1 MINLRIV
8 ITKGQVMV
16 VTVKINLLDKIW
28 IFDGAMGTMLQNDGL
43 EIGGLPEIL
52 NIEASEKV
60 VNIHKRYIEAG
71 ADFITTNTFGAN
83 EIKLKNSSY
92 EVEDVIDAAIKNA
105 KLASDTKDVKI
116 VLDIGP
122 IGEMLE
128 PLGTLAFERAYDI
141 FKRQIL
147 QGVKSG
153 ADIILIETMSDLYEA
168 KAAILAAKE
177 NSDLPVFCTM
187 TFEKNKRTFAGVNVK
202 TMVMTLEGLNVD
214 ALGVNCSLGPVEL
227 ESVIEEVMKY
237 ASIPV
242 IVQPNAGL
250 PRMSNGE
257 TIYDLSSDE
266 FASAVEKM
274 VKSGVNIV
282 GGCCGTTNEFIK
294 SLSIKFKDTKPY
306 IIERNKL
313 KGVCSALKC
322 IEFEGI
328 KVIGERINPTGKKLF
343 KEALKNNNIE
353 YIVKQALEQIEAG
366 ADILDVNV
374 GLPEIDEEKMMV
386 QVIKELQTVVDVPLQ
401 IDSNNSKVL
410 EGALRVYN
418 GKAIVNSV
426 NGKDL
431 VLDRLL
437 PIVKKYGAAIIG
449 LTLDEDGIPS
459 SAEDRFRIAEKIVDR
474 CLSLGIPREDIIIDC
489 LTLTASAQQK
499 DVIETLKA
507 IELVKARLNVKTV
520 LGVSN
525 VSFGLPNRNLLNR
538 TFLSMALYSGLD
550 FPIVNPNDVDIMDT
564 ISAFKVLSNED
575 YNSKKY
581 VSNFENQIRET
592 RIIKKENVKREL
604 DNEMDNSNDEL
615 IQVIIKGLKEESA
628 EITKNILK
636 KKTEIEVVNE
646 ILIPALNIV
655 GEKYEK
661 GEIFLPQL
669 IQSAETVK
677 CSFDVIQSRLILN
690 DENRIN
696 RGTIILATVK
706 GDIHDI
712 GKNIVKTVLENYGF
726 EIIDLG
732 KDVSKEKIVEE
743 AKEKNVKLVGL
754 SALMTTTV
762 KSMEETIKALK
773 SENIKCKI
781 FVGGA
786 VLNQEYAD
794 MIDADYYAKDAK
806 EAVEIAEKIFFDI

>member
-1 MINLRIV
+1 
-8 ITKGQVMV
+8 MV